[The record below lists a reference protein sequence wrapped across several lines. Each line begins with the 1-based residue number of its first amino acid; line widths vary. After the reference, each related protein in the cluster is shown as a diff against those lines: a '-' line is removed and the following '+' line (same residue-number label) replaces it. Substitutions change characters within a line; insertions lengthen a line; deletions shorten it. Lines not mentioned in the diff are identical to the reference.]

1 MDKNTFKR
9 YFQIGEFL
17 EVETNKIVA
26 AGVLVEISD
35 DYIVIEE
42 QPSNPVIVSIL
53 NIVSCKKQLKEDSTT
68 DRDNGQEKEKSR
80 EGLISECVSALD
92 AIFEQCS
99 IDKTDFVET
108 NATVTAI
115 NNSTVEAITD
125 EGNIVSCAK
134 AAMVGYSRENAA
146 VGNRIFCCA
155 GKGSV
160 SFTSITSMD
169 LEELYNRFIKA
180 LNTTPSPR
188 AAIIGSILFYL
199 NKKYG
204 KSVDAYKKEIRRNLK
219 KLSSILET
227 SGESS
232 SNKKINY
239 EDLTDEQ
246 LKQAL
251 DTLTSER
258 TRLSTMEG
266 RELVKTVELILKDKL
281 GVSVKKKAA
290 KTIIGQLHLNAPSD
304 DFDSNE
310 YIPAT
315 CEVVKY
321 YPKFKN
327 GSALDD
333 QSNEIRFKEEA
344 VLDSDLKA
352 SLNTCWGTPIPVVC
366 KYKAGKHNIAV
377 FLTKPG
383 TLGEFKARIV
393 KFKSEGNNIGADML
407 QEFLEDLGYVDSQIN
422 LLDLKMG
429 SKELLYET
437 RRQRL
442 IKNFEEAE
450 RGFLELISRNYEFDA
465 VVRDL
470 AMMYQE
476 WDSPQRAISFIEH
489 HLPNLLEKI
498 KTYNLL
504 SLLYQAI
511 GKRDKAIEVMEKALA
526 LIPDV
531 RKSDKTKRE
540 KLKIRIDTLRVKGG
554 NDSSEKKEE
563 NELFSNGSIKS
574 ALLRYDVSH
583 GSNEL
588 LVYVKDKTAEEKL
601 SFVNQKIGEL
611 QNTPELPSYYLAKL
625 QLLEDS
631 GEDPSSPQ
639 IKSLLADY
647 CKSKARNF
655 FNAGNVA
662 SAREYLLQGMEI
674 YEREDLYN
682 LLFLSLCTD
691 AETVLKH
698 YQSPLT
704 YEETVSRFK
713 IIESDDV
720 FYVLIKIV
728 RIRSKLSRRLIK
740 ILYNEPELRNW
751 ISDEMEIEN
760 PSETDFIKHLY
771 KIEKRDSEQLAI
783 YQSQINGLLT
793 RADITELC
801 KQFLQLSGLG
811 QKQIP
816 TVDCHNIT
824 SLHDIANLALD
835 LGKKTGFEDFEDTR
849 RVTVSKLETVETS
862 MQKCPTEL
870 STVVLMPLALK
881 LKDLLEREFKRM
893 HAETKPSLS
902 IQITDAR
909 YANGKLTLH
918 ISISNAVGCS
928 RADNCYIEINSINGV
943 EVSHGSLQYRFDIS
957 LRGGEKL
964 STTLNYPI
972 KIENES
978 LSLKYEFTYTDIDN
992 EVHTSASIIKTNI
1005 DSGEDFEDFPNPY
1018 IAHVKSNAVK
1028 DKSMFKGRDGL
1039 IDTISKYVLEDYKG
1053 YVLYGQ
1059 KRSGKSSVLYHI
1071 TQKLREERIAFAV
1084 EYTMG
1089 NNIVHNSQTEEESL
1103 GNLFYFIVSEIGR
1116 AIKEVNREVYREC
1129 IKKIVRRSEFEKYP
1143 DQTFREY
1150 VEYYMDIIVEKLGY
1164 KQNKIVLIVDEFTYL
1179 YYHIVERKISRNIM
1193 EFWKGLVESRVF
1205 SFVFAGQDAMPRFMN
1220 EFENVFA
1227 SMHPQELTYIDET
1240 SARSLIEEPTWN
1252 SKTNSSRFHPDAV
1265 SEILKLS
1272 ACSPFYIMILCNE
1285 LVEYA
1290 KERKKMKIYAN
1301 DVDDVVQ
1308 RMICSESSIS
1318 RKDFDNL
1325 ISCGE
1330 SRIDPISKEE
1340 SVKVLKDIAI
1350 KTRHVEYC
1358 DTSEIKV
1365 FDKETVKN
1373 IVDDLLRRKVL
1384 EPRAGVGNKV
1394 KIKVGLFKHWL
1405 LNHE

>member
-1 MDKNTFKR
+1 MDKNAFDR
-9 YFQIGEFL
+9 YFKLGDFV
-17 EVETNKIVA
+17 EVETSKIVS
-26 AGVLVEISD
+26 AGILVDITD
-35 DYIVIEE
+35 TYIVIEE
-42 QPSNPVIVSIL
+42 QSSNPVIVSIS
-53 NIVSCKKQLKEDSTT
+53 NIVSCKKQTKVSPVPEINEPQETED
-68 DRDNGQEKEKSR
+68 KR
-80 EGLISECVSALD
+80 EQLILDCISAFD
-92 AIFEQCS
+92 AIFDKCS
-99 IDKTDFVET
+99 IDKSALVET
-108 NATVTAI
+108 NAIVTAI
-115 NNSTVEAITD
+115 NDSNVEAKTD
-125 EGNIVSCAK
+125 DGVIISCAK
-134 AAMVGYSRENAA
+134 AGMVGYSRENAA
-146 VGNRIFCCA
+146 VGSRIYCYPS
-155 GKGSV
+155 KGDI

-169 LEELYNRFIKA
+169 LEQLYNRFIKA
-180 LNTTPSPR
+180 IKTTPTPR

-204 KSVDAYKKEIRRNLK
+204 KNVDTYKKEIRRNIK
-219 KLSSILET
+219 KLSSSLQS
-227 SGESS
+227 SGE
-232 SNKKINY
+232 NARRPKINF

-246 LKQAL
+246 LSQVSDIL
-251 DTLTSER
+251 MSEKDG
-258 TRLSTMEG
+258 LSTMEG
-266 RELVKTVELILKDKL
+266 KELIKNVEFLIKDKL
-281 GVSVKKKAA
+281 GISVKRKAA
-290 KTIIGQLHLNAPSD
+290 KTIISQLHINSKIE
-304 DFDSNE
+304 DFESSE

-315 CEVVKY
+315 CEVTKY

-333 QSNEIRFKEEA
+333 ESNEIRFKEEV

-352 SLNTCWGTPIPVVC
+352 ILNTCWGTPIPVVC
-366 KYKAGKHNIAV
+366 KYKAGKHNIAT
-377 FLTKPG
+377 FITKPG
-383 TLGEFKARIV
+383 TLSEFKARIAQL
-393 KFKSEGNNIGADML
+393 KSEGNISGSEL
-407 QEFLEDLGYVDSQIN
+407 LYEFLEDLGYVDSQIN
-422 LLDLKMG
+422 LLDLKKD

-450 RGFLELISRNYEFDA
+450 RGFLELINRNYEFDA

-476 WDSPQRAISFIEH
+476 WDSPQRAIAFIEY
-489 HLPNLLEKI
+489 HLPNLQEKI

-504 SLLYQAI
+504 SLLYQSI
-511 GKRDKAIEVMEKALA
+511 GNRDKAIEVMEKALV
-526 LIPDV
+526 LIPNL

-540 KLKIRIDTLRVKGG
+540 KLQKRIDHLRVKGG
-554 NDSSEKKEE
+554 DDVSGKKVQ
-563 NELFSNGSIKS
+563 NELFTSEDVKS
-574 ALLRYDVSH
+574 PLVRYDIDH
-583 GSNEL
+583 TSNEL
-588 LVYVKDKTAEEKL
+588 LTYIKDKTAEEKL
-601 SFVNQKIGEL
+601 LFVNQKIGEH

-631 GEDPSSPQ
+631 GESLGSPQ
-639 IKSLLADY
+639 IRLLLADY
-647 CKSKARNF
+647 CKAKARNF
-655 FNAGNVA
+655 FNIGNPV
-662 SAREYLLQGMEI
+662 SAREYLLQGIDIFEK
-674 YEREDLYN
+674 EDLYN
-682 LLFLSLCTD
+682 LLFLSLC
-691 AETVLKH
+691 AESETVLAH
-698 YQSPLT
+698 YKSPLT
-704 YEETVSRFK
+704 YEETVERFK
-713 IIESDDV
+713 IAESDDV
-720 FYVLIKIV
+720 FNVII
-728 RIRSKLSRRLIK
+728 RILRINSRLSRRLIK
-740 ILYNEPELRNW
+740 VLYNEPELRNW
-751 ISDEMEIEN
+751 ISDELEVEN
-760 PSETDFIKHLY
+760 PSETDFIRHLY
-771 KIEKRDSEQLAI
+771 NTVERDSKQIGAYE
-783 YQSQINGLLT
+783 SQINGLLT
-793 RADITELC
+793 KADISELC
-801 KQFLQLSGLG
+801 KEFLQISKPL
-811 QKQIP
+811 QKQIQ
-816 TVDCHNIT
+816 TLDCNNLAC
-824 SLHDIANLALD
+824 LHEISNLALD
-835 LGKKTGFEDFEDTR
+835 LSKKTGFEDFEDTCR
-849 RVTVSKLETVETS
+849 IAVSKLETAEIA
-862 MQKCPTEL
+862 MHKFPTEL

-902 IQITDAR
+902 VQITDAR
-909 YANGKLTLH
+909 YANEKLTLH
-918 ISISNAVGCS
+918 ISISNEGGCS
-928 RADNCYIEINSINGV
+928 RAENCYIEVNSINGTDV
-943 EVSHGSLQYRFDIS
+943 NHASLQHRFDIS

-964 STTLNYPI
+964 ATTLNYPI
-972 KIENES
+972 VIKSES
-978 LSLKYEFTYTDIDN
+978 LTIKYEFTYTDIDN
-992 EVHTSASIIKTNI
+992 ASCTATGTIKTNI
-1005 DSGEDFEDFPNPY
+1005 NSGEDFEDFPNPY

-1028 DKSMFKGRDGL
+1028 DKSMFKGRDAL

-1116 AIKEVNREVYREC
+1116 AIKEVDRDVYRQC
-1129 IKKIVRRSEFEKYP
+1129 IKKMVRRNEFDKYP

-1150 VEYYMDIIVEKLGY
+1150 IDYYLDIILEKLGY

-1227 SMHPQELTYIDET
+1227 SMHPQELTYIDEP
-1240 SARSLIEEPTWN
+1240 SARSLIEEPIWN
-1252 SKTNSSRFHPDAV
+1252 HKTNLSRYHADAV
-1265 SEILKLS
+1265 SEILKLT

-1330 SRIDPISKEE
+1330 SRIDPISKDE

-1350 KTRHVEYC
+1350 KTRHIEYC

-1365 FDKETVKN
+1365 YDKDKVKK
-1373 IVDDLLRRKVL
+1373 IIDDLLRRKVL